1 MSQQVDDEKM
11 LRTIKNVNNVK
22 DVNYYNSREVRP
34 MSIMRF
40 IGIRKSFII
49 NNKCDF
55 RAKIILSATPIGR
68 ITKIGITGKF
78 GANAEIQWSG
88 RDRQSM
94 EVLAP
99 GVSRKM
105 YSSTSSSYVTILI
118 EIDSDWKLLRK
129 DKLINNWRHSYNILQ
144 RHMIECIDIPLNHED
159 NVSI

>member
-1 MSQQVDDEKM
+1 MSEELDDEQIF
-11 LRTIKNVNNVK
+11 RAANNVNIIK
-22 DVNYYNSREVRP
+22 STQRRP

-49 NNKCDF
+49 NNKCDC

-78 GANAEIQWSG
+78 GANAEIQWTG
-88 RDRQSM
+88 KDRQSM

-99 GVSRKM
+99 GVSRKIN
-105 YSSTSSSYVTILI
+105 SPTSSSYITIFI
-118 EIDSDWKLLRK
+118 EINSDWKLLRK
-129 DKLINNWRHSYNILQ
+129 DKLINNWRQNYSILQ
-144 RHMIECIDIPLNHED
+144 RNLIECIDIPLNDED